1 MVWGNSN
8 PPLKGVGK
16 YEIKSL
22 LDLLLLETIAIYDL
36 EDEEFDRYSKQCL
49 AVEDSC
55 SKFGKFVW
63 EFESFGAWCDSREN
77 LVDLFQQIQRIIWK
91 TITKYYDEKSTTKHV
106 LNAIQPKW
114 LKIFISAEIESKG
127 KSNYHTRN
135 DVYSLVMQHA
145 CALTL
150 SEGSGSSSS
159 GGFSSRDMDESQ
171 RPSRNLRKDC
181 DNLG

>member
-1 MVWGNSN
+1 MKRYFSELFEDIFKIPQIPNH
-8 PPLKGVGK
+8 LF
-16 YEIKSL
+16 L
-22 LDLLLLETIAIYDL
+22 LRSTFVI
-36 EDEEFDRYSKQCL
+36 EEFDRYSKQCL

-127 KSNYHTRN
+127 KSNYQTRN

-159 GGFSSRDMDESQ
+159 GGFSSRDMDEGQ
-171 RPSRNLRKDC
+171 RPSRNFDVMA
-181 DNLG
+181 